1 MAKNPLKRKASEQL
15 TPYNE
20 TNIFDDSKGNKSQDN
35 PTSNI
40 STSNKKSIDHE
51 SLKGIFSNINT
62 DEKHIEKHIPH
73 DSNDPIAGL
82 NESFYKSI
90 SKVISKQKNKDLRFL
105 LKQYIV
111 YIEDLT
117 SNKPNS
123 KI

>member
-1 MAKNPLKRKASEQL
+1 MSKNPLKRKASEQL

-20 TNIFDDSKGNKSQDN
+20 TSVFDDSKSNKSQDN
-35 PTSNI
+35 FIPNI
-40 STSNKKSIDHE
+40 STPNKKSIDHE
-51 SLKGIFSNINT
+51 SLKGIFGNTNI

-82 NESFYKSI
+82 NESFYKSVL
-90 SKVISKQKNKDLRFL
+90 KVISKQKNKDLRFL

-117 SNKPNS
+117 NNKSNS
-123 KI
+123 KL